1 MFLKKKNSSIEA
13 TKEDKMKNYLPI
25 RFFRKQFDV
34 LLVSEARVY
43 GPAPMTIEANETPKQ
58 FAERINKIFARLLER
73 DFYSMKAK
81 LYYSVITYGD
91 ITLRLYPNGSIER
104 YDSYIGLV

>member
-1 MFLKKKNSSIEA
+1 
-13 TKEDKMKNYLPI
+13 MKNYLPI

-58 FAERINKIFARLLER
+58 LAERINQIFARLLER
-73 DFYSMKAK
+73 DCYGMKAK
-81 LYYSVITYGD
+81 LYYSVITYGE
-91 ITLRLYPNGSIER
+91 ITLRLYPNGKIEK
-104 YDSYIGLV
+104 SETHLGLF